1 MLHSSSCQAHLDKKH
16 PCSQAFSCLPACVC
30 VCVCTYEI
38 YLHVCVRWCT
48 LRYCVYRQK
57 AAGAENAIYFSCIA
71 SGLHEISQKTTIV
84 ILSEK
89 KTHSHTCKQ
98 NKKKG
103 AWSKTQCLLI
113 LCSLIFSCIYASA
126 FTCAPVSVK
135 YVRVCVC
142 VCKNI
147 CGDCA
152 VTRSSG
158 ARLVEKGCWVVQWR
172 WKMAIMCIIHKLC

>member
-89 KTHSHTCKQ
+89 KNTFTHMQAKQKKRSMKQNTVFTHFVLFNFFMHLCFGVHMCTCKC
-98 NKKKG
+98 KV
-103 AWSKTQCLLI
+103 
-113 LCSLIFSCIYASA
+113 
-126 FTCAPVSVK
+126 CA
-135 YVRVCVC
+135 RVCVRLQKYLWRLC
-142 VCKNI
+142 C
-147 CGDCA
+147 DSQF
-152 VTRSSG
+152 RSQISG
-158 ARLVEKGCWVVQWR
+158 ERMLSCT
-172 WKMAIMCIIHKLC
+172 MALENGYNVHYS